1 MIYRKCLSKM
11 LAEIRKM
18 NTISTFSSVSTI
30 CKEHRVNHLTRLTNA
45 LMENPGFYEEPAL
58 SMSVHEA
65 S

>member
-1 MIYRKCLSKM
+1 M

-18 NTISTFSSVSTI
+18 NTIPTFSSVPTI
-30 CKEHRVNHLTRLTNA
+30 CKERRVNHLTGLMNA

-58 SMSVHEA
+58 SMSMHEA

>member
-1 MIYRKCLSKM
+1 M

-18 NTISTFSSVSTI
+18 NTSPTFSSVSTV

-45 LMENPGFYEEPAL
+45 LMKNPGFYKEPAL
-58 SMSVHEA
+58 SMAMHEA

>member
-1 MIYRKCLSKM
+1 MSKI

-18 NTISTFSSVSTI
+18 NTSPTFSSVSTV

-45 LMENPGFYEEPAL
+45 LMENPGSYKEPAL
-58 SMSVHEA
+58 SMSMHEA

>member
-1 MIYRKCLSKM
+1 M
-11 LAEIRKM
+11 LGEIRKI
-18 NTISTFSSVSTI
+18 NNILKFLSGPTVFKDCGVNNLI
-30 CKEHRVNHLTRLTNA
+30 CLINA